1 MIQTISWLGLKDWNQ
16 RQTHNLSDV
25 IKVIIKSQIIRDSK
39 SGESQRLVPS
49 LFFSLKA
56 STDLIVS
63 KLILNL
69 KLLYHKSFLQID
81 RDVRNKSTE
90 SATLSIF
97 LVVYDN
103 QMTPNLIVGFL
114 MTLKTF
120 TFRRLR
126 SLCDRNNLIIP

>member
-39 SGESQRLVPS
+39 SGESQKLVPS

-56 STDLIVS
+56 STDLIVL

-69 KLLYHKSFLQID
+69 KLLYTKYFLQID
-81 RDVRNKSTE
+81 RDVRNTSTE
-90 SATLSIF
+90 PATLSIF

-114 MTLKTF
+114 TTLKTF

-126 SLCDRNNLIIP
+126 SLCDRNNLMIP

>member
-39 SGESQRLVPS
+39 SGESRRLVPS

-56 STDLIVS
+56 STDLIVL

-90 SATLSIF
+90 SATLSIY

-114 MTLKTF
+114 TTLKTF

-126 SLCDRNNLIIP
+126 SLWDRNSLMIP

>member
-56 STDLIVS
+56 STDLIVL

-69 KLLYHKSFLQID
+69 SFYTTSLFCKFD
-81 RDVRNKSTE
+81 RNVRNKSTE

-114 MTLKTF
+114 TTLKTF

-126 SLCDRNNLIIP
+126 SLCDRNNLMIP